1 MRMGKNVKIEFSAG
15 AALLLGALYFVL
27 DWDGLGALL
36 LAAAAHE
43 AGHFAALRLTG
54 GRVSGVRADVCGA
67 VIERR
72 GAVSLWGE
80 VFCAA
85 AGPLLREHSPMQAL
99 DIAIARRIL
108 PAVLATAPVEA
119 LKALP
124 EMVTDL
130 EECRKLLESPL
141 PIF

>member
-54 GRVSGVRADVCGA
+54 GRVSGVRAEDVYKRQPGKA
-67 VIERR
+67 DGV
-72 GAVSLWGE
+72 
-80 VFCAA
+80 
-85 AGPLLREHSPMQAL
+85 LL
-99 DIAIARRIL
+99 
-108 PAVLATAPVEA
+108 PV
-119 LKALP
+119 
-124 EMVTDL
+124 
-130 EECRKLLESPL
+130 
-141 PIF
+141 